1 MLQHNHWGNDGWVPF
16 AKYWDPGPRI
26 GVHRMSQWSTDK
38 SVRIHY
44 SLLQCYYLPVNV
56 RCLRDS
62 LSVTDSG
69 SHSGTPFQAPVVDF
83 CVTKFT

>member
-26 GVHRMSQWSTDK
+26 DVHRMSQWSTDK

-44 SLLQCYYLPVNV
+44 LFSATVLLSTSECP
-56 RCLRDS
+56 
-62 LSVTDSG
+62 LSPG
-69 SHSGTPFQAPVVDF
+69 
-83 CVTKFT
+83 